1 MSYPRL
7 EFYEYDIEGYDFQD
21 PSSFKN
27 FRRRHNS
34 DDDSK
39 RIKKKFIQNP
49 PRRDVI
55 YKHLESSIDPIVSLE
70 YTNRNIDYP
79 NNTTQNHTNLIEFLN
94 IYRTV
99 QAKTKMNR
107 SFYSLQRQRRMIQ
120 SIEEATRINISYIQ
134 NVLTHP
140 YLYNHLNIDEIHVGA
155 FIFKVDARPDEKII
169 CFGDFHG
176 SFHTFLRNIFRLYV
190 LGVLDLSEGKY
201 KINDGYKLIFLGDIV
216 DRGDFGL
223 EIIYIISQFII
234 QNNTNT
240 HQKIIVNRGNHEEY
254 STYSKKNRRD
264 PFLTDFRNEY
274 QTKIGNQDIIFKK
287 FFSYLPSAI
296 VLEQNGTR
304 YWMSHGGIP
313 YYDTPT
319 NILNIN
325 ILFAQVSIAFIQNR
339 GNPKLSI
346 PHQIR
351 WNDFYLGQDTIPNQ
365 RRMTAYLI
373 GTEYLLN
380 FLQLNN
386 IQMIIRGHND
396 SFFNSFM
403 FCQNPI
409 HPIYNRT
416 GSLPSDALDP
426 QIYPLSKVPI
436 NPHSPIPPLYQD
448 IVESNPNINHFLHKI
463 PINTFT
469 NQSFNL
475 SNGAVAMIDP
485 SNLNSRMLDIDH
497 YLFYP
502 VITISTNTD
511 YGRYLTRDSFM
522 LLHQISAHNQTNQNY
537 TGLFQKRYIMNK
549 INRTQPL
556 NFTNVI
562 PRGRLV
568 ASRASSVSSTS
579 SAMSTPLVSPAGV
592 QMTTLKKSTSFH
604 PIPYPIEIDCR
615 NMDSQIGN
623 FVPDLNP
630 KELLAVKFYLKK
642 GMCFGILK
650 GSRRIVKDSYD
661 SITFYQDST
670 TKASI
675 SMEIY
680 KALIDLTPFIS
691 FKIIHKI
698 SSKLQSLTRNL
709 ASKPLHFKYYL
720 LKIFIEKLP
729 SISKYYKISDI
740 FGRLFRN
747 FININLR
754 NLQNYQI
761 IANVESLMDVYNFI
775 CFYLFYYESKSFMKS
790 ANFVSNRNQIN
801 ITNPNNFFN
810 LYLGRLPNFGTNPNQ
825 IKESLLGVNTTYIE
839 YLNTILQS
847 L

>member
-7 EFYEYDIEGYDFQD
+7 EFYEYDIEGYEYFGPAQ
-21 PSSFKN
+21 FKD
-27 FRRRHNS
+27 FRRRQNS
-34 DDDSK
+34 DADSK
-39 RIKKKFIQNP
+39 RIKKKIIQNP
-49 PRRDVI
+49 PRIDVI

-70 YTNRNIDYP
+70 NTNKNINYP
-79 NNTTQNHTNLIEFLN
+79 NNNTQNHTNLIEFLN

-99 QAKTKMNR
+99 SAKRRMKRT
-107 SFYSLQRQRRMIQ
+107 FYTLERQRKIIH
-120 SIEEATRINISYIQ
+120 SIEEATRINMSYIQ
-134 NVLTHP
+134 NFLPVSLP
-140 YLYNHLNIDEIHVGA
+140 IDRIHLGA
-155 FIFKVDARPDEKII
+155 FIYKIDARPDEKII

-223 EIIYIISQFII
+223 EIIYIITQFII

-240 HQKIIVNRGNHEEY
+240 HQKIILNRGNHEEFNIY
-254 STYSKKNRRD
+254 SSYGFS
-264 PFLTDFRNEY
+264 NEY
-274 QTKIGNQDIIFKK
+274 TQKVGNQDDLFKT
-287 FFSYLPSAI
+287 FFSYLSSAI

-313 YYDTPT
+313 YQNSHG
-319 NILNIN
+319 NILDIN
-325 ILFAQVSIAFIQNR
+325 TLFIQSSIAFIENL
-339 GNPKLSI
+339 GNPIFSI
-346 PHQIR
+346 PFQIR
-351 WNDFYLGQDTIPNQ
+351 WNDFHLDNNTIINY
-365 RRMTAYLI
+365 RRKNVGYKIGTDYLI
-373 GTEYLLN
+373 H
-380 FLQLNN
+380 FLQTYN

-396 SFFNSFM
+396 SLFNSFM

-409 HPIYNRT
+409 HHNPMYNRS
-416 GSLPSDALDP
+416 GALPPDVELDP

-436 NPHSPIPPLYQD
+436 IPTSPIPPSYID
-448 IVESNPNINHFLHKI
+448 IVEPDILINNFLHKI

-485 SNLNSRMLDIDH
+485 SDLNTRTRTKDINH
-497 YLFYP
+497 YIFYP

-511 YGRYLTRDSFM
+511 YERYLTRDSFM

-537 TGLFQKRYIMNK
+537 TGLFKKTYIMNK
-549 INRTQPL
+549 INRTQPF
-556 NFTNVI
+556 NFKNVI

-592 QMTTLKKSTSFH
+592 QMTTLPRTGIKHSLH
-604 PIPYPIEIDCR
+604 PASQITYPIDIDCR

-650 GSRRIVKDSYD
+650 GSRRIVKDSQFK
-661 SITFYQDST
+661 ITFYQDST
-670 TKASI
+670 TETSI

-680 KALIDLTPFIS
+680 KELIDLTPFIS
-691 FKIIHKI
+691 FKIISKI
-698 SSKLQSLTRNL
+698 SSISGILTRNL
-709 ASKPLHFKYYL
+709 AHNPTDFKYLL

-747 FININLR
+747 FININLQ
-754 NLQNYQI
+754 NLKNHQI

-801 ITNPNNFFN
+801 TTNPNNFFN
-810 LYLGRLPNFGTNPNQ
+810 LYLGRLPNFSTSHIQ
-825 IKESLLGVNTTYIE
+825 IKHSLLGLGTFYIE
-839 YLNTILQS
+839 YLNEILKS